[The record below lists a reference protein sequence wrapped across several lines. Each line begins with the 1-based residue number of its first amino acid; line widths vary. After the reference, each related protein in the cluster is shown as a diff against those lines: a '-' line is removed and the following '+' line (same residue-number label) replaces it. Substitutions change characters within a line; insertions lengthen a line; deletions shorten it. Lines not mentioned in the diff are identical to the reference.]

1 MEIAMSSEIEIPAEV
16 PVMTLNETV
25 LFPQAMMPLYIFEPR
40 YRQML
45 SDVLSEARIFAVAS
59 QKPDEEEA
67 EFLETPCPVA
77 GVGVIRACR
86 QNEDGTSNLILQGLA
101 RVHFEEILSEEP
113 YRRARIKQL
122 MSQSDGSEKALAA
135 IQPTIINLL
144 QTQMRLGAPIPKEV
158 IQFLNNI
165 KEPENVLDLSIF
177 TLCSSS
183 KLQQQLLETSGILA
197 RFSIFERFL
206 SAQIEQLKLDRTLKG
221 GLDDGEVGN
230 N

>member
-1 MEIAMSSEIEIPAEV
+1 MSSEIEIPAEV

-45 SDVLSEARIFAVAS
+45 SDVLGEARIFAVAS
-59 QKPDEEEA
+59 VKPDEEEA
-67 EFLETPCPVA
+67 EIFETPCSIA
-77 GVGVIRACR
+77 GVGVVRACR

-113 YRRARIKQL
+113 YRRARITQL

-135 IQPTIINLL
+135 IQPTIISIV
-144 QTQMRLGAPIPKEV
+144 QTQMRLGAPIPREV
-158 IQFLNNI
+158 LQFLNNI

-183 KLQQQLLETSGILA
+183 KLQQQLLETRGILA
-197 RFSIFERFL
+197 RFDMFERFL
-206 SAQIEQLKLDRTLKG
+206 SAQIEQLKLDRMLKG
-221 GLDDGEVGN
+221 GLDDDHVGN